1 MVGSVS
7 YTLLTDT
14 FPGELPSQ
22 CLNGCVYTVSDTS
35 SPKFCF
41 AKGDLPTECLSDV
54 PGSGCNECEQGW
66 EKNGANCYFWSTN
79 KMNWTDAE
87 DFCKKKGAHLA
98 SVTSS
103 TINDYILEGKAIRNI
118 PHLWVG
124 GTDAEIEDVWKW
136 TDGSAWEF
144 TYWGSGEPNNFGPQC
159 LVYHP
164 SNTWDDR
171 TCFWEDKFLCSQTRC
186 QEGSPEEGR
195 PLQETTVTSSS
206 ELTGDCKGESSYR
219 QCNGKPNGTPCT
231 KDCTDDDCAQSQCCN
246 GCCKRG
252 SVLASLGCTEK

>member
-1 MVGSVS
+1 
-7 YTLLTDT
+7 
-14 FPGELPSQ
+14 
-22 CLNGCVYTVSDTS
+22 
-35 SPKFCF
+35 
-41 AKGDLPTECLSDV
+41 
-54 PGSGCNECEQGW
+54 
-66 EKNGANCYFWSTN
+66 
-79 KMNWTDAE
+79 MNWTDAE
-87 DFCKKKGAHLA
+87 DFCKEKGAHLA

-144 TYWGSGEPNNFGPQC
+144 TFWGPGEPNNFGTQC

-186 QEGSPEEGR
+186 QGR
-195 PLQETTVTSSS
+195 ENQLWVGPCEKVSENIDPFENHFFVINYQHWTGTSALQ
-206 ELTGDCKGESSYR
+206 
-219 QCNGKPNGTPCT
+219 
-231 KDCTDDDCAQSQCCN
+231 
-246 GCCKRG
+246 
-252 SVLASLGCTEK
+252 